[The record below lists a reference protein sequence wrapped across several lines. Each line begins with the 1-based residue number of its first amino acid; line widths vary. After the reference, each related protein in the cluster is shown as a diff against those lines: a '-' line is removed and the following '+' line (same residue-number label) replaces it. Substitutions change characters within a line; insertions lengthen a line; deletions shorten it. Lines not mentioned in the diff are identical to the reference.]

1 MYSSGTIS
9 KVKTNI
15 GQLVTKIRD
24 KIVCARFKCSCIVG
38 LQTLWNFMNKPI
50 SFLSIGGTPKVG
62 RQLRERVSLQKR
74 RRTENFEVSTPKA

>member
-9 KVKTNI
+9 KVKANI

-24 KIVCARFKCSCIVG
+24 KIICARFKYSCIVG
-38 LQTLWNFMNKPI
+38 LQTLWNFMNEPI
-50 SFLSIGGTPKVG
+50 SFLSIGGIPKVA

-74 RRTENFEVSTPKA
+74 RRNENFEVSTAKA

>member
-24 KIVCARFKCSCIVG
+24 KIVCARFKYSCIVG
-38 LQTLWNFMNKPI
+38 LQTNFMNKPI

-74 RRTENFEVSTPKA
+74 RRTENFEVSTAKA